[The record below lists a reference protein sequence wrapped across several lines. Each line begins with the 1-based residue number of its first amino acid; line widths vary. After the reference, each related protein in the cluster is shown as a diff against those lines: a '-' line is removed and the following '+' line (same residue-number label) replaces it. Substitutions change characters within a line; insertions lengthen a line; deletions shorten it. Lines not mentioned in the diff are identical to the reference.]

1 MLLYCKT
8 KQKRDVDM
16 LEYIRE
22 NNVWDTLKN
31 DNKPIIL
38 YGMGLGA
45 EKIMAELEQR
55 GMKAD
60 DIFASDEF
68 VRGHYFKKY
77 KVLKYSEVCEKY
89 DDFNVVL
96 CFASH
101 IDSVIDNITKINN
114 EHTVFAPD
122 VPVAGGGLFTREY
135 IEQNEE
141 KFDKAYNLLA
151 DEESKKVYID
161 ILNFKVSGKIKYLL
175 SSFCDKDKVYSDILK
190 LNENE
195 SIIDLGAYDGDTI
208 REFMNAANGRYKDI
222 TAFEPDRKSYKKL
235 LKNTKNMQN
244 IVTYNMGVWNK
255 KDTLIFSADAGRNSK
270 LSSQG
275 TSVEVT
281 DIDSLNLSPTFI
293 KMDIEGSEM
302 KALEGME
309 KTIKKYVPKLY
320 ICAYHRNEDLF
331 SLPLKVADLSEKYKI
346 YFRHSKYIPAWESNF
361 YCVSE

>member
-1 MLLYCKT
+1 
-8 KQKRDVDM
+8 M
-16 LEYIRE
+16 LELIKE
-22 NNVWDTLKN
+22 QNIWDTLKSST
-31 DNKPIIL
+31 KPLIL

-55 GMKAD
+55 GLKAD

-68 VRGHYFKKY
+68 VRGHSFKGY

-89 DDFNVVL
+89 KDFNIVL

-101 IDSVIDNITKINN
+101 IDSVIEHIEKINK

-135 IEQNEE
+135 IQENESE
-141 KFDKAYNLLA
+141 FDEVYSRLA
-151 DEESKKVYID
+151 DEESKRVYLD
-161 ILNFKVSGKIKYLL
+161 ILSFKVSGKIEYLL
-175 SSFCDKDKVYSDILK
+175 RSFCEKDMVYSEILK
-190 LNENE
+190 FGDSEE
-195 SIIDLGAYDGDTI
+195 IIDLGAYDGDTI
-208 REFMNAANGRYKDI
+208 REFTSATNGKYKHI
-222 TAFEPDRKSYKKL
+222 TALEPDAKSYKKL
-235 LKNTKNMQN
+235 LKNTDGMKNL
-244 IVTYNMGVWNK
+244 TTLNMGVWSK

-270 LSSQG
+270 LSSSG

-281 DIDSLNLSPTFI
+281 DIDSLNIPATFI

-302 KALEGME
+302 RALEGME
-309 KTIKKYVPKLY
+309 STVKTYLPKLY

-331 SLPLKVADLSEKYKI
+331 ALPLKVWELDEKYKI

-361 YCVSE
+361 YCTI